1 MRPPTRSLTR
11 QVLSSLLRLDAPE
24 LAARLADPSA
34 PAPRVRSFLHP
45 LMGEADRVRLRLGV
59 LGFGE
64 LRDAVNAMLADDA
77 ALLALARALSREA
90 LAAALDSRELALGF
104 VDLSY
109 EVIDLARSP
118 AWVHCDPE
126 VIAAVRDRSASALAD
141 ATAATTTN
149 ATALED

>member
-24 LAARLADPSA
+24 LAARLLDPSA

-45 LMGEADRVRLRLGV
+45 LMGEADRVRLRLAV
-59 LGFGE
+59 LGLVE
-64 LRDAVNAMLADDA
+64 LRDAIGETIADDA

-90 LAAALDSRELALGF
+90 LVAALDSPGLALGF
-104 VDLSY
+104 VELSY

-118 AWVHCDPE
+118 AWVHCDPA
-126 VIAAVRDRSASALAD
+126 VIAATRDRAARVIAD
-141 ATAATTTN
+141 AR
-149 ATALED
+149 ALRERAPHQEG

>member
-11 QVLSSLLRLDAPE
+11 QVLSGLLRLDAPE
-24 LAARLADPSA
+24 LAARLADPAA

-59 LGFGE
+59 LGFVE

-77 ALLALARALSREA
+77 ALLALARALAREA
-90 LAAALDSRELALGF
+90 LDAAPGSLALGF
-104 VDLSY
+104 VELSY

-141 ATAATTTN
+141 VTATATAT
-149 ATALED
+149 ATANALED